1 MDRQNFGSVGTLIRD
16 IQRLHSHDSEY
27 TGVNGGQAGGNSG
40 QGGAMITSGRSGS
53 D

>member
-27 TGVNGGQAGGNSG
+27 TGVNGGQTGGNSG